1 MRGCIGYYFD
11 GSLNQL
17 IVALHPLV
25 LFIAMCLTSEDA
37 GYDWEVMGGGGGGGG
52 TECIVCVSG
61 YDPLTFLSCPFP
73 LFVLFWLGG
82 SFMAPII

>member
-1 MRGCIGYYFD
+1 MQSLLGHVSLFLGLYYYVGKNGYRFVRGCIGYYFD

-37 GYDWEVMGGGGGGGG
+37 GYD
-52 TECIVCVSG
+52 
-61 YDPLTFLSCPFP
+61 
-73 LFVLFWLGG
+73 
-82 SFMAPII
+82 